1 MQFVCRCLNIL
12 ELAPKRN
19 VTILK
24 SIKSFLVAWRPM
36 MGKLHDSF
44 DSDDSFDESDRKNMP
59 PPGSTPAENT
69 KVTVT
74 TTVKRRDSLSS
85 TQSETQ
91 SEYRYVALLWTFLY
105 LGSLDWLAIHYCQL
119 HHLNFHNTLRY
130 IFTTKAMR
138 KGERDYLV

>member
-1 MQFVCRCLNIL
+1 
-12 ELAPKRN
+12 
-19 VTILK
+19 
-24 SIKSFLVAWRPM
+24 M

-59 PPGSTPAENT
+59 PPGSAPVENT

-105 LGSLDWLAIHYCQL
+105 LGSLD
-119 HHLNFHNTLRY
+119 
-130 IFTTKAMR
+130 
-138 KGERDYLV
+138 